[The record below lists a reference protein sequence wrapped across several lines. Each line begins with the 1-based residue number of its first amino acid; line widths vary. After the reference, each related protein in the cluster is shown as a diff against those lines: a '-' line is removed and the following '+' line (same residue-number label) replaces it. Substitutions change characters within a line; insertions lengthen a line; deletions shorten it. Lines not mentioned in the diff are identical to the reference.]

1 MTQLADTTAPA
12 REMRNLRI
20 LIGLAVASTLV
31 AVVAGVVLLVASP
44 DAGST
49 TEDVLGIT
57 AAVSGLA
64 TAVIVIAAF
73 IYAQVKNLWQY
84 APTWVRV
91 AVWVL
96 AAYAIGTTLWN
107 WITQIT

>member
-1 MTQLADTTAPA
+1 MTQLADTKAPA
-12 REMRNLRI
+12 REMRNFRI

-31 AVVAGVVLLVASP
+31 AILAGVVLLVASP

-49 TEDVLGIT
+49 AQYVLGIT

-64 TAVIVIAAF
+64 TAVLVIASA

-84 APTWVRV
+84 APTWFRV
-91 AVWVL
+91 AFWVV

>member
-12 REMRNLRI
+12 REMRNLRL
-20 LIGLAVASTLV
+20 LIGLAVASTLI
-31 AVVAGVVLLVASP
+31 AVVAGLITLVASP

-57 AAVSGLA
+57 AAAGGLS
-64 TAVIVIAAF
+64 TAVFVITAF

-84 APTWVRV
+84 APTWVRN
-91 AVWVL
+91 AFWVV
-96 AAYAIGTTLWN
+96 AAYAIATTLWN

>member
-20 LIGLAVASTLV
+20 LIGLAIASTLV
-31 AVVAGVVLLVASP
+31 AVLAGLVVLVASP
-44 DAGST
+44 EAGST
-49 TEDVLGIT
+49 PEAILGIT
-57 AAVSGLA
+57 AAASGLA
-64 TAVIVIAAF
+64 TAGIVIAAF

-84 APTWVRV
+84 APPWIRIAFWVV
-91 AVWVL
+91 
-96 AAYAIGTTLWN
+96 AAYAIATTLWN

>member
-44 DAGST
+44 DVGST
-49 TEDVLGIT
+49 TEEVLGIT

-64 TAVIVIAAF
+64 TAVIVITAF

-84 APTWVRV
+84 APTWIRIVF
-91 AVWVL
+91 WVV
-96 AAYAIGTTLWN
+96 AAYAIASTLWN

>member
-1 MTQLADTTAPA
+1 MTQLADTSAPA

-31 AVVAGVVLLVASP
+31 AALAGVVVLVASP
-44 DAGST
+44 DPGST
-49 TEDVLGIT
+49 AEATLGIT
-57 AAVSGLA
+57 AAVAGLA
-64 TAVIVIAAF
+64 TAGLVIAAF

-84 APTWVRV
+84 APTWLRI
-91 AVWVL
+91 AFWVV
-96 AAYAIGTTLWN
+96 AAYAIASTVWN

>member
-31 AVVAGVVLLVASP
+31 AVLAGVVLLVASP

-64 TAVIVIAAF
+64 TAGIVIAAF

-84 APTWVRV
+84 APTWIRI
-91 AVWVL
+91 AAWVV
-96 AAYAIGTTLWN
+96 AAYAIATTLWN
-107 WITQIT
+107 WIAQIT

>member
-64 TAVIVIAAF
+64 TAGIVIAAF

-84 APTWVRV
+84 APTWVRI
-91 AVWVL
+91 AFWVV
-96 AAYAIGTTLWN
+96 AAYAIATTLWT
-107 WITQIT
+107 WITQII

>member
-1 MTQLADTTAPA
+1 MTQLADTKAPA

-31 AVVAGVVLLVASP
+31 AVLAGVVLLVASP

-57 AAVSGLA
+57 AALGGLA
-64 TAVIVIAAF
+64 TAAIVIAAF

-84 APTWVRV
+84 APTWIRI
-91 AVWVL
+91 AFWVV